1 MLKVE
6 NVYEKTAVNV
16 PYEFRREARLHLLN
30 LHLED
35 ILI

>member
-6 NVYEKTAVNV
+6 NVQEKATVSV
-16 PYEFRREARLHLLN
+16 PYEFRKEARLHLLN